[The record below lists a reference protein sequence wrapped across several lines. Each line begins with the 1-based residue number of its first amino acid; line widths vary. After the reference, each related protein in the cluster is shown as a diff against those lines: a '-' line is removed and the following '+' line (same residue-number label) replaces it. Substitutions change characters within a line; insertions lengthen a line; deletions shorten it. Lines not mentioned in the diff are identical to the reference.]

1 MTTAAV
7 VGRLLCLRFPVIAGP
22 LRLMGMLLAMMAT
35 MTTYAAAQS
44 APVEDF
50 PRSGSEEEELP
61 LPTNLETDRAL
72 QVVSSPLRWGHLS
85 LLSVSAGGGYDSNPT
100 LQLVPAP
107 TSVVSFSG
115 LAVYSIRHGNF
126 NFDLQYR
133 PFVLITPTTTVED
146 FSANSVFL
154 QITRRLGNGWSLAVD
169 EQLNDSPKTLSS
181 GLVNF
186 NLNLGGATA
195 TGSLFLS
202 AGRNLLVNNV
212 STVLTKNSGGASSWT
227 FSALQS
233 FIRIS
238 GNGAA
243 IHLIPTQEAESHG
256 GGLTWSRRI
265 GFRDTIHVEGNY
277 AGLSSLNSTF
287 SNVNYFIAGLGWS
300 HAVTPTIH
308 FSADAG
314 PGWAI
319 STPSG
324 FRTTIPRQ
332 RITARGSFQVVKSF
346 RVGEVGLSFSRSD
359 DFSGVISDSFNNR
372 YELRV
377 DRRLGIRWNVNAA
390 GSYVQQQVL
399 RNSGVHGEVASL
411 GTSYFLA
418 RNWSVFAQGRYLKVD
433 RAELFGPEKSVSLGV
448 RWSWVPEKP

>member
-7 VGRLLCLRFPVIAGP
+7 VGRLPWLRFNLIARP
-22 LRLMGMLLAMMAT
+22 LRLIGMLLVMMAT

-50 PRSGSEEEELP
+50 PRSGSEEEDLP

-154 QITRRLGNGWSLAVD
+154 QITRRLGNGWTLAAD
-169 EQLNDSPKTLSS
+169 EQLNDSPKSLSS

-212 STVLTKNSGGASSWT
+212 SAALTKNSGGATSWT

-243 IHLIPTQEAESHG
+243 AYIIPTQEVESHG
-256 GGLTWSRRI
+256 GGLTWTRRL
-265 GFRDTIHVEGNY
+265 GFRDTIHMEGNY
-277 AGLSSLNSTF
+277 AGLTSLSSTF
-287 SNVNYFIAGLGWS
+287 SDVNYFVAGLGWS
-300 HAVTPTIH
+300 HTVTPTVH

-314 PGWAI
+314 PGWAL

-324 FRTTIPRQ
+324 YRTAGAR
-332 RITARGSFQVVKSF
+332 RLTARGSFQFVKSF

-359 DFSGVISDSFNNR
+359 DFSGLLSDSFNNR
-372 YELRV
+372 YELRI

-390 GSYVQQQVL
+390 ASYVQQQML
-399 RNSGVHGEVASL
+399 RNSVVHGEVASL

-433 RAELFGPEKSVSLGV
+433 RTELVGPEKSVSCGV